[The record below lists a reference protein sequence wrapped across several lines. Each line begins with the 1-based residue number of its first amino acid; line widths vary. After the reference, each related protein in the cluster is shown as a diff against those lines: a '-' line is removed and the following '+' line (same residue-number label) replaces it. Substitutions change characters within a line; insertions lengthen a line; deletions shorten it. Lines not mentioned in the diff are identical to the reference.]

1 MLYNVNYHRSIIDN
15 FYPDLSALAV
25 AHGNL
30 VVLWDLAEDSLKA
43 ALSSR
48 QLQGGNI
55 NSVAFG
61 APSAPLTLLCASKSA
76 LCSWDLLGCRVAWSA
91 QLERPR
97 IIKASPDS
105 VLVSCIHAL
114 FSEFSHVNLD

>member
-1 MLYNVNYHRSIIDN
+1 M
-15 FYPDLSALAV
+15 

-55 NSVAFG
+55 TSLAFG
-61 APSAPLTLLCASKSA
+61 APSAPLTLLCASGSA
-76 LCSWDLLGCRVAWSA
+76 LCSWDLLGCRAAWSA

-97 IIKASPDS
+97 IRKASPDS
-105 VLVSCIHAL
+105 VLVSCCNAP
-114 FSEFSHVNLD
+114 FSEFNVIYQFVVQDILQFAKNI

>member
-1 MLYNVNYHRSIIDN
+1 MSPITDH

-55 NSVAFG
+55 TSLAFG
-61 APSAPLTLLCASKSA
+61 APSAPLTLLCASESGA
-76 LCSWDLLGCRVAWSA
+76 LCSWDLLGCRAAWSA

-97 IIKASPDS
+97 IRKASPDS
-105 VLVSCIHAL
+105 VLVSYSHAP
-114 FSEFSHVNLD
+114 FSEFSYLEKQYK